1 MTGVSVPEQ
10 IKQSFVLSFFHQLTV
25 CTQLQYC
32 PRLLQVILFV
42 LLNVENLSWSL
53 VVYKD
58 FSCKVDIVHVNQAI
72 VVNSSVL

>member
-25 CTQLQYC
+25 CRQLQYC
-32 PRLLQVILFV
+32 LILLKVILFG

-53 VVYKD
+53 AVYKD
-58 FSCKVDIVHVNQAI
+58 FSC
-72 VVNSSVL
+72 